1 MTLFFIIAGTLFLGF
16 FYRQL
21 FNGIG
26 KIWTMALDHHHPHKS
41 SQAPIPISLVI
52 AYRNESK
59 NLQGLCDSIQKLHY
73 PAHLI
78 DIIWVDDHSEDDST
92 ELIKNAMKDA
102 QVSQQFISSA
112 GSGKKASIQQGILE
126 ARHEWILLT
135 DADVT
140 LPVYWIESMLAEY
153 TLDTSA
159 ICGPVKFM
167 ADHYFLER
175 WMQLDFAALVTTG
188 AAYLEAGTP
197 VMANGANM
205 LIRKSAYLRALE
217 DMQGTSFASG
227 DDVFL
232 IQTFH
237 KLSPNSVSFC
247 YSKNAMVLT
256 KGPENFTA
264 FIQQRIRWASKAK
277 GYKSKESIF
286 LSVFVFV
293 YHALTLIALAL
304 SFFKEIF
311 VPVFLILFWIKYFT
325 DKKFFSRILSFY
337 DIPFD
342 PMFVLKS
349 ELMQLIYIPLVGV
362 LAPWYRVMWKG
373 RRI

>member
-1 MTLFFIIAGTLFLGF
+1 MTIFFIFAGTLFLAF

-26 KIWTMALDHHHPHKS
+26 KIWTMAIDRHHPHKS
-41 SQAPIPISLVI
+41 SQAPIPVSLVI

-59 NLQGLCDSIQKLHY
+59 NLQALCDSIQNLHY
-73 PAHLI
+73 PAQLI
-78 DIIWVDDHSEDDST
+78 EIIWVDDHSEDTST
-92 ELIKNAMKDA
+92 ELIQNAMKDA
-102 QVSQQFISSA
+102 LTSQQFIRCA
-112 GSGKKASIQQGILE
+112 GNGKKASIQQGILE

-135 DADVT
+135 DADVI
-140 LPVYWIESMLAEY
+140 LPVHWIESMLTELK
-153 TLDTSA
+153 LDTSA
-159 ICGPVKFM
+159 ICGPVKFT
-167 ADHYFLER
+167 ADTSFLER
-175 WMQLDFAALVTTG
+175 WMQLDLAALVSTG

-205 LIRKSAYLRALE
+205 LIRKSAYLMALE
-217 DMQGTSFASG
+217 DMHGSSFASG

-277 GYKSKESIF
+277 GYKNKESIF

-293 YHALTLIALAL
+293 YHALTLSALVF
-304 SFFKEIF
+304 SFFNEIF

-337 DIPFD
+337 DILFD

-349 ELMQLIYIPLVGV
+349 EFIQLIYIPLVG
-362 LAPWYRVMWKG
+362 LLSPWYRVKWKG

>member
-26 KIWTMALDHHHPHKS
+26 KIWTMALDHHHPLKS

-59 NLQGLCDSIQKLHY
+59 NLQALCDSIQKLHY
-73 PAHLI
+73 PAQLI
-78 DIIWVDDHSEDDST
+78 DIIWVDDHSEDTST
-92 ELIKNAMKDA
+92 EFIQNTMKDA
-102 QVSQQFISSA
+102 QVSQQFIRCV
-112 GSGKKASIQQGILE
+112 GSGKKASVQQGILA

-135 DADVT
+135 DADII
-140 LPVYWIESMLAEY
+140 LPVYWIESMMAELK
-153 TLDTSA
+153 LDTSA
-159 ICGPVKFM
+159 ICGPVRFT
-167 ADHYFLER
+167 AVTSFLER
-175 WMQLDFAALVTTG
+175 WMQLDFSALVSTG

-205 LIRKSAYLRALE
+205 LIRKSVYLRALE
-217 DMQGTSFASG
+217 DMQGTSFTSG

-264 FIQQRIRWASKAK
+264 FIQQRIRWASKAP
-277 GYKSKESIF
+277 GYQNKESIF

-293 YHALTLIALAL
+293 YHTLALSTLAL
-304 SFFKEIF
+304 SFFNEIF

-349 ELMQLIYIPLVGV
+349 EFMQLIYIPLVG
-362 LAPWYRVMWKG
+362 LLSPWYRVKWKG

>member
-1 MTLFFIIAGTLFLGF
+1 
-16 FYRQL
+16 
-21 FNGIG
+21 
-26 KIWTMALDHHHPHKS
+26 
-41 SQAPIPISLVI
+41 
-52 AYRNESK
+52 
-59 NLQGLCDSIQKLHY
+59 
-73 PAHLI
+73 
-78 DIIWVDDHSEDDST
+78 VDDHSEDTST
-92 ELIKNAMKDA
+92 ELIQNTMKDA
-102 QVSQQFISSA
+102 QVSQQFIRCV
-112 GSGKKASIQQGILE
+112 GSGKKASVQQGILA

-135 DADVT
+135 DADII
-140 LPVYWIESMLAEY
+140 LPVYWIESMMAELK
-153 TLDTSA
+153 LDTSA
-159 ICGPVKFM
+159 ICGPVRFT
-167 ADHYFLER
+167 AVTSFLER
-175 WMQLDFAALVTTG
+175 WMQLDFSALVSTG

-205 LIRKSAYLRALE
+205 LIRKSVYLRALE
-217 DMQGTSFASG
+217 DMQGTSFTSG

-264 FIQQRIRWASKAK
+264 FIQQRIRWASKAP
-277 GYKSKESIF
+277 GYQNKESIF

-293 YHALTLIALAL
+293 YHTLALSTLAL
-304 SFFKEIF
+304 SFFNEIF

-349 ELMQLIYIPLVGV
+349 EFMQLIYIPLVG
-362 LAPWYRVMWKG
+362 LLSPWYRVKWKG

>member
-26 KIWTMALDHHHPHKS
+26 KIWTMALDHHHPLKS

-59 NLQGLCDSIQKLHY
+59 NLQALCDSIQKLHY
-73 PAHLI
+73 PAQLI
-78 DIIWVDDHSEDDST
+78 DIIWVDDHSEDTST
-92 ELIKNAMKDA
+92 EFIQNTMKDA
-102 QVSQQFISSA
+102 QVSQQFIRCV
-112 GSGKKASIQQGILE
+112 GSGKKASVQQGILA

-135 DADVT
+135 DADII
-140 LPVYWIESMLAEY
+140 LPVYWIESMMAELK
-153 TLDTSA
+153 LDTSA
-159 ICGPVKFM
+159 ICGPVRFT
-167 ADHYFLER
+167 AVTSFLER
-175 WMQLDFAALVTTG
+175 WMQLDFSALVSTG

-205 LIRKSAYLRALE
+205 LIRKSVYLRALE
-217 DMQGTSFASG
+217 DMQGTSFTSG

-264 FIQQRIRWASKAK
+264 FIQQRIRWASKAP
-277 GYKSKESIF
+277 GYQNKESIF

-293 YHALTLIALAL
+293 YHTLALSTLAL
-304 SFFKEIF
+304 SFFNEIF

-349 ELMQLIYIPLVGV
+349 EFMQLIYIPLVG
-362 LAPWYRVMWKG
+362 LLSPWYRVKWKG
-373 RRI
+373 WRI

>member
-59 NLQGLCDSIQKLHY
+59 NLQALCDSIQKLHY
-73 PAHLI
+73 PAQLI
-78 DIIWVDDHSEDDST
+78 DIIWVDDHSEDTST
-92 ELIKNAMKDA
+92 EFIQNTMKDA
-102 QVSQQFISSA
+102 QVSQQFIRCV
-112 GSGKKASIQQGILE
+112 GSGKKASVQQGILA

-135 DADVT
+135 DADII
-140 LPVYWIESMLAEY
+140 LPVYWIESMMAELK
-153 TLDTSA
+153 LDTSA
-159 ICGPVKFM
+159 ICGPVRFT
-167 ADHYFLER
+167 AVTSFLER
-175 WMQLDFAALVTTG
+175 WMQLDFSALVSTG

-205 LIRKSAYLRALE
+205 LIRKSVYLRALE
-217 DMQGTSFASG
+217 DMQGTSFTSG

-264 FIQQRIRWASKAK
+264 FIQQRIRWASKAP
-277 GYKSKESIF
+277 GYQNKESIF

-293 YHALTLIALAL
+293 YHTLALSTLAL
-304 SFFKEIF
+304 SFFNEIF

-349 ELMQLIYIPLVGV
+349 EFMQLIYIPLVG
-362 LAPWYRVMWKG
+362 LLSPWYRVKWKG